1 MEKFFLNK
9 MLYYNKNDKSI
20 RTNNILENYNSQI
33 HRILNG
39 KKLLSWTDYKNF
51 LIEEEYRFK
60 EKLSNLKNINN
71 SKVNIT
77 LDNKDKETGKY
88 NENNNN
94 LQENKKIYWFKW
106 YSNSCR
112 FDCFTLM
119 IYIIYYKYLI
129 INSRNSVNISKL
141 TDLINDLKK
150 LSNFEFKT

>member
-20 RTNNILENYNSQI
+20 RTNNILENYNNQI

-39 KKLLSWTDYKNF
+39 KKLLSWTDYINF

-77 LDNKDKETGKY
+77 LDYKDKETEKC
-88 NENNNN
+88 NEKNDN
-94 LQENKKIYWFKW
+94 LHKTKK
-106 YSNSCR
+106 
-112 FDCFTLM
+112 FTGLNG
-119 IYIIYYKYLI
+119 IQI
-129 INSRNSVNISKL
+129 VV
-141 TDLINDLKK
+141 DLIVFL
-150 LSNFEFKT
+150 